1 MKKESGA
8 KSHTCMTN
16 SPLYKNNVL
25 DFLGNK
31 RVANINRNGNL
42 TRAGVAGRQRG

>member
-1 MKKESGA
+1 
-8 KSHTCMTN
+8 MTN

-31 RVANINRNGNL
+31 RVENINRNGNL
-42 TRAGVAGRQRG
+42 TRAGVASRQAEGEGWMAGV